1 MRRPPGVK
9 ISSVERIPLSARS
22 ETGSEGA
29 PTSSSGSPK
38 LSTGSSW
45 LSSSSI
51 LSILRFN
58 QRCNRLRN
66 GVASGRS
73 HQRNHQPP
81 STATSTCIALTTF
94 TRISARI
101 RPIHRCSRSKRKT
114 PPSAKAARSSGAR
127 GVAAGRSFDCAT
139 YSCTSLAGSQGVES
153 STMSSRLM
161 ARNGPTPAP
170 LASP

>member
-114 PPSAKAARSSGAR
+114 PPCAKAARSSGASV
-127 GVAAGRSFDCAT
+127 GVGRSFDCSR
-139 YSCTSLAGSQGVES
+139 YSRKTRAGSHGVES